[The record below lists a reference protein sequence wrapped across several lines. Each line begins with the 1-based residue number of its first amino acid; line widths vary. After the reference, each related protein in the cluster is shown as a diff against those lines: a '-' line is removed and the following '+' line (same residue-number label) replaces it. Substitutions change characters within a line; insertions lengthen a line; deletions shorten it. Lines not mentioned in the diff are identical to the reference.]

1 MYRSDNH
8 SLAHF
13 TSPSSS
19 RPTLQDHSPQP
30 TSMAALNI
38 LFLGETNIGEYSI
51 IDLIAGQAEQNR
63 TPHHAGRRDD
73 VRSITLDG
81 KLFMLHALPTN
92 ASMSPAVLTEGI
104 QNTLT
109 DLRRNG
115 GVHLIAYCMHASH
128 STSWILEIHRA
139 IVFYPTPLLRIPA
152 VAVVSG
158 MSDVAQQERFRFD
171 DHAFIRMMA
180 TTPTGD
186 CISESRHVLHALIL
200 QNCAYP
206 LNSETDSDFQRGKP
220 PSHTS
225 TGSKAIDIVLL
236 GEIGVGKS
244 SLINQLAGENVAQ
257 VSSDTVGCTRTTV
270 KYTFEERGRTFH
282 LYDTPGLVDP
292 QMGVELFIDPI
303 DSIQKLIRSLGNGN
317 GPDLLL
323 FCVDNGKPTTA
334 LQRNYRLFC
343 KVICEGKA
351 SFALAITRLEE
362 GEDADQWWRR
372 HRATIRRYGVDCSG
386 FVGLG
391 RGKRHSGPNPN
402 LEGKSRESL
411 FSFFIAC
418 TDRQKNKMSSLRS
431 SMGRMVVSVT
441 TFLRAQA
448 STPERVLM
456 NQCGLEEQT
465 AKELVNRLASFKES
479 YNDNLHT

>member
-1 MYRSDNH
+1 MYRSDH
-8 SLAHF
+8 GSFAHL

-30 TSMAALNI
+30 TSMAASNI

-51 IDLIAGQAEQNR
+51 IDLIAGQAEQSR
-63 TPHHAGRRDD
+63 TPRHAGHRDD

-81 KLFMLHALPTN
+81 KLFMLHTLPTN

-115 GVHLIAYCMHASH
+115 GVHLIVYCMHASH
-128 STSWILEIHRA
+128 STSWILEIHRT
-139 IVFYPTPLLRIPA
+139 ILFYPTPLLRIPA

-158 MSDVAQQERFRFD
+158 MSDVAQQESWWSSNEDAFVEQGFRFD

-180 TTPTGD
+180 TTVQSPTGD
-186 CISESRHVLHALIL
+186 CISESRHILHALIL

-206 LNSETDSDFQRGKP
+206 LNSETDSDFQRTAPYKQRFMANSFQSLLTLLGGKP

-236 GEIGVGKS
+236 GEIGVGK
-244 SLINQLAGENVAQ
+244 N
-257 VSSDTVGCTRTTV
+257 TVGCTRTAV
-270 KYTFEERGRTFH
+270 KYTFEEKGKTFH

-323 FCVDNGKPTTA
+323 FCVENGKPTTA
-334 LQRNYRLFC
+334 LRRNYRLFC

-351 SFALAITRLEE
+351 SFALAITKLEE

-372 HRATIRRYGVDCSG
+372 HRATIRRAQP
-386 FVGLG
+386 GLG
-391 RGKRHSGPNPN
+391 RKVERVA
-402 LEGKSRESL
+402 
-411 FSFFIAC
+411 FFV
-418 TDRQKNKMSSLRS
+418 LY
-431 SMGRMVVSVT
+431 RMHGST
-441 TFLRAQA
+441 EEQDELATFLDGAHGRFGYYILTCTSVDTGEGVDESMRIGRAD
-448 STPERVLM
+448 
-456 NQCGLEEQT
+456 C
-465 AKELVNRLASFKES
+465 
-479 YNDNLHT
+479 